1 MNEERSVRTLRFCFW
16 YLKIPVVFKIAIA
29 SKLGS
34 YKGWRDFLQEP
45 SLLAMTASSHAQ
57 YDQTT

>member
-1 MNEERSVRTLRFCFW
+1 M
-16 YLKIPVVFKIAIA
+16 IPAVFKIAIA